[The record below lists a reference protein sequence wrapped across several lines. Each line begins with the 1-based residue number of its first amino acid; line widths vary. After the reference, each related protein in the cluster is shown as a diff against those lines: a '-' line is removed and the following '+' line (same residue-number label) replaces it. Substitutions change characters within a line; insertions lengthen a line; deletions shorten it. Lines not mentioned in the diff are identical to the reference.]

1 MPRRL
6 SKEEIVTVRVL
17 AEKGENHCAIGRR
30 LGVTEGT
37 VRYHLRRVA
46 EGAEDGRK
54 SRHSRS
60 SRWPR

>member
-1 MPRRL
+1 MPSL

-17 AEKGENHCAIGRR
+17 TEKGQNHCEITRT

-37 VRYHLRRVA
+37 VRYHLRLAA

-54 SRHSRS
+54 SKTFAS
-60 SRWPR
+60 